1 MKNKKYMQK
10 GDEFMNI
17 VMLGKPGS
25 GKGTVGKMLSE
36 NLGVVHISSGELFR
50 SYIKKAGEIGKE
62 IENYVSQGNLVPDEL
77 AIKLVEKRLQEV
89 DCKDG
94 MILDGFPRTV
104 AQAKELDKFFKERGC
119 KIDIAVELNLT
130 DEDII
135 ERIITRRVCSN
146 VDCREVYN
154 LEFKKPK
161 QEGICDVCGSK
172 LIQRQDDTIET
183 VQKRLE
189 NYYKT
194 SAELVEYYKA
204 QDLLYTVKLNIHSG
218 KTSEDVAKEVKEYL
232 TK

>member
-1 MKNKKYMQK
+1 
-10 GDEFMNI
+10 MNI

-161 QEGICDVCGSK
+161 QEGVCDVCGSK

>member
-1 MKNKKYMQK
+1 
-10 GDEFMNI
+10 MNI

-104 AQAKELDKFFKERGC
+104 AQAKELDNFFKERGC
-119 KIDIAVELNLT
+119 KINIAVELNLT

>member
-1 MKNKKYMQK
+1 
-10 GDEFMNI
+10 MNI

-189 NYYKT
+189 NDYKT

>member
-1 MKNKKYMQK
+1 
-10 GDEFMNI
+10 MNI

>member
-1 MKNKKYMQK
+1 
-10 GDEFMNI
+10 MNI

-172 LIQRQDDTIET
+172 LIQLQDDTIET